1 MYIRVSK
8 FLAYLR
14 LLMLLSMQIF
24 TSNSS
29 NLFEPSRI
37 ERRNLKQAVFQVE
50 ENTEPGQIIGSIYD
64 KISLPLDRRFQF
76 SLPQNPFF
84 KFDSEGSLVVAG
96 KLDRDDNPALCKELG
111 YPETCEWTSFLVDN
125 NGNYISLR
133 VYIEDVNDNTP
144 SWPTSIVTITIPE
157 NSAPNFT
164 TELSPA
170 HDPDYG
176 VNGIKE
182 YKLITPPEHED
193 LLMLK
198 INPFHSSAPNRRQTR
213 DQYKKTKSKSTQIGS
228 PVLVLLKPLDRE
240 ELPWVNLTLL
250 AIDGSPPYHT
260 GVLAIHIKVSDDN
273 DHSPVFVFQKYI
285 AQLPETTPIGSTVL
299 LQPISISRQSDDNG
313 IAGPLVDH
321 FQVED
326 LDEGLNAKIF
336 YSFARSTPL
345 ETQQTFN
352 IDSHTGQLRIA
363 RPLSYDDGPISWN
376 FQVMASDNGRPP
388 RSSFTDVLIQLKD
401 SNNHPPNIIVQS
413 TGSKKS
419 ENKEDS
425 KSAITTVNIREN
437 VKLDKK
443 HIATMTVTDRDTGE
457 GGQFECSLR
466 SEDAHY
472 FSLVLKGQLPQ
483 VMIYDLLVSGMFDRE
498 AGKVRLVGIF
508 CEDKGSSRLS
518 STHHIRIIIE
528 DENDSDPL
536 FEFPFYRMGTKEGQP
551 KGSIVGQVRASDED
565 DGESARLS
573 YEIIWPKGTRVED
586 RVLNID
592 REGNL
597 ISKVEL
603 DRESAPYGYNLT
615 VICHDNGI
623 PRRSASTEV
632 HLALMDVNDCVPV
645 FSQPVYN
652 FTLTEDFGTS
662 FQGQRLVG
670 RVHSTDCDGPEFN
683 RISYSLQNSYHQFSI
698 DNEGR
703 IFTTRTLDREQEAAY
718 ELLVLAIDGP
728 ITSENTA
735 DRSFSSDGRHTRTR
749 YNTAT
754 ATANV
759 IVTDLN
765 DNPPHFVH
773 PSNTSSKIRVSYQED
788 AKFVLTRMVAIDPDN
803 AENGTVYYRIIRG
816 NRKSIFKLGEYSG
829 DLYIAK
835 KMVVEQVGTHTLRIE
850 AKDGGAHP
858 QISHTD
864 VVIFVDA
871 SAPVG
876 LHNDFLLGL
885 GPNDGPVGG
894 LGDNGSGLGL
904 GLIGTETMVIV
915 YIAVGV
921 TFIILS
927 LLIAGFIFCRR
938 VKSRHGRYPRRLHRG
953 GHPRHYQPNGTKMNG
968 FVEVNENTAENF
980 HKPLNGY
987 KSANNDC
994 CDGNGETFKTRGSAR
1009 NDYHQL
1015 PSHLTESSCYTIR
1028 MASMPRH
1035 RPSAGDIID
1044 TTSSTPAAAAAF
1056 AYIIPSTRAS
1066 ANVTSGVAGS
1076 EGNYYLLP
1084 QSPGSSTEQSV
1095 IGQPVS
1101 TCVNQYVGCSG
1112 TLGKAHSGTEV
1123 ITIPLSNDTL
1133 VRSEIWANDSK
1144 SSEAYVT
1151 LRPYCHLDTCLQN
1164 IRFVDPGVSV
1174 EGGSNNL
1181 TDSPSTN
1188 CLFFQHRQ
1196 HSSATDSS
1204 TPPTT
1209 PSISIIDSVTGNRIF
1224 VPQFTG
1230 NTGGF
1235 IIPASNNPSS
1245 SSAGII
1251 AVSPEPSIK
1260 VDTKENTPESTSI
1273 ANSSVNQGSSGM
1285 EVST

>member
-1 MYIRVSK
+1 MHIRVSE

-29 NLFEPSRI
+29 NLFESSRI

-96 KLDRDDNPALCKELG
+96 KIDRDDNPALCKEPG

-125 NGNYISLR
+125 KGNYISLR

-176 VNGIKE
+176 INGIKE

-198 INPFHSSAPNRRQTR
+198 INPFQLSAPNRRQTR
-213 DQYKKTKSKSTQIGS
+213 DQYKKTKNKPTQIGI

-260 GVLAIHIKVSDDN
+260 GILAIHIKVSDDN
-273 DHSPVFVFQKYI
+273 DHSPIFVFQKYI

-313 IAGPLVDH
+313 IVGPLVDH
-321 FQVED
+321 FQAED
-326 LDEGLNAKIF
+326 PDEGLNAKIL

-376 FQVMASDNGRPP
+376 FQVVASDNGRPP

-401 SNNHPPNIIVQS
+401 SNNHPPSIMVQS

-419 ENKEDS
+419 ENNEDS
-425 KSAITTVNIREN
+425 KSPMTTVKIREN
-437 VKLDKK
+437 VKLDNK
-443 HIATMTVTDRDTGE
+443 HIATVTVTDRDTGE

-466 SEDAHY
+466 SEDAQY

-518 STHHIRIIIE
+518 STHQIRIIIE
-528 DENDSDPL
+528 DENDSDPV
-536 FEFPFYRMGTKEGQP
+536 FEFPFYRLGTKEGQP
-551 KGSIVGQVRASDED
+551 KGSIVGQVKASDED
-565 DGESARLS
+565 DGESAKLS
-573 YEIIWPKGTRVED
+573 YEIIWPKGSRVED

-592 REGNL
+592 REGNF
-597 ISKVEL
+597 ISKVAL
-603 DRESAPYGYNLT
+603 DRESAPYGYNFT
-615 VICHDNGI
+615 VICRDNGI

-632 HLALMDVNDCVPV
+632 HLALLDVNDCIPV

-703 IFTTRTLDREQEAAY
+703 IFTTRTLDREQESAY

-728 ITSENTA
+728 MTNENIA
-735 DRSFSSDGRHTRTR
+735 DRSFSSEERHVRTR

-759 IVTDLN
+759 IVSDLN

-773 PSNTSSKIRVSYQED
+773 PSNTSSK
-788 AKFVLTRMVAIDPDN
+788 
-803 AENGTVYYRIIRG
+803 
-816 NRKSIFKLGEYSG
+816 
-829 DLYIAK
+829 
-835 KMVVEQVGTHTLRIE
+835 GTHTLRIE
-850 AKDGGAHP
+850 AKDGGVRP

-885 GPNDGPVGG
+885 GPNDGPVGDF
-894 LGDNGSGLGL
+894 GDNVNGLGL
-904 GLIGTETMVIV
+904 GLLGTETMVIV
-915 YIAVGV
+915 YIVVGV
-921 TFIILS
+921 TFLILS
-927 LLIAGFIFCRR
+927 FLIAAFIFCRR
-938 VKSRHGRYPRRLHRG
+938 VKSRHGRYPRHLHRG
-953 GHPRHYQPNGTKMNG
+953 GHPRHYQGNGTKMNG
-968 FVEVNENTAENF
+968 FVEVNENTVENY

-1009 NDYHQL
+1009 NDYHQI

-1028 MASMPRH
+1028 MASMPRP
-1035 RPSAGDIID
+1035 RPPAGDVID
-1044 TTSSTPAAAAAF
+1044 TTSSTPAAF

-1066 ANVTSGVAGS
+1066 ANVANSVAGG

-1095 IGQPVS
+1095 IGQPVN
-1101 TCVNQYVGCSG
+1101 TCMNQYVGCSG
-1112 TLGKAHSGTEV
+1112 TLGKAHTGTEL

-1151 LRPYCHLDTCLQN
+1151 LRPYCQLDTCLQN
-1164 IRFVDPGVSV
+1164 IRFVDTGVSV

-1209 PSISIIDSVTGNRIF
+1209 PSISIIDSVIGNRIF

-1251 AVSPEPSIK
+1251 AVSPESSIK
-1260 VDTKENTPESTSI
+1260 IDTKENTPESTSKPT
-1273 ANSSVNQGSSGM
+1273 SSANQGSSGM
-1285 EVST
+1285 EVPT